1 MIVIQDREVR
11 SLGLKPK
18 DFIDSVRHC
27 FVHKPECQLPPK
39 ISLHPKGDD
48 FINTMPCLLPPETN
62 RYGVKIVS
70 RVKGRTPAL
79 KSDSMLYDVTTG
91 ELLAVID
98 CDYITTMRTGAVAA
112 LAVDTL
118 KKNNVKKIALMG
130 LGNTGRATMM
140 CLSSLLPPP
149 DGKYEVSLLKYKDQ
163 AEQFIE
169 HFKNLDNFHFT
180 IANDTKEL
188 FENADVII
196 SCITQANGLF
206 IDNVNVFKPGVLV
219 VPVHTRGFQ
228 NCDTI
233 FDKVVCDDIGHV
245 KGFKYFNQFKNLTEL
260 GDILRGD
267 KPGRQSEEERIIDY
281 NIGLGL
287 HDAYICSKVYDA
299 VKAQPHENIEL
310 VHSTQKYI
318 I

>member
-140 CLSSLLPPP
+140 CLSSLRPPP

-206 IDNVNVFKPGVLV
+206 IDDVNVFKPGVLV

>member
-91 ELLAVID
+91 EFLAVID

-206 IDNVNVFKPGVLV
+206 IDDVNVFKPGVLV

>member
-206 IDNVNVFKPGVLV
+206 IDDVNVFKPGVLV

-228 NCDTI
+228 NCDTM